1 MGAEREKSS
10 VEGAGDSSGQV
21 KPEGGM
27 IIRIARCRGQDGT
40 AVRPLLHPRR
50 LSVLLL
56 LGAMLLGACGS
67 TPRETDTLRR
77 LTILHTTDEH
87 GWMESYKGTGG
98 AAGLQSLWLRD
109 EGYRPDGPFLVISS
123 GDMWTGPAVSTTLG
137 GESMVDVMNA
147 LGYRSATLGN
157 HDFDFGQLAIRER
170 KAEAEFPFLGAN
182 VRLRSSGALPDYVE
196 PYALIEVNGI
206 RVGVLG
212 VTTVETPV
220 DTRPTNVA
228 DLEFRPYAEAL
239 ETYVP
244 EMRAAGADLI
254 IVAGHICGSEAEA
267 LAPLASSLGIP
278 LIAGGHCHQ
287 QTTQTVH
294 GVTLIE
300 SGYFLQGYTRVDL
313 MVDTA
318 LDRAVEVNAEYKP
331 NQGTGRDAAMAS
343 RISSWIDQLPAGML
357 EPLGYAAAEIDR
369 ESPEMRRLLLDAW
382 LEADPLADVALAS
395 ARYVQ
400 QDLLP
405 GEVTQATVIGIL
417 PTENVLVRVEL
428 TGEQLLEVL
437 NARRS
442 LVAGLNETPEGYTLP
457 TGAPLD
463 PEATY
468 SVLLPDT
475 LYEGGNYY
483 DVARYDPSPTSTGI
497 DWRDPMLAMLRSLQ
511 TTRDYPLETALEQGG
526 S

>member
-1 MGAEREKSS
+1 VKLLS
-10 VEGAGDSSGQV
+10 DS
-21 KPEGGM
+21 
-27 IIRIARCRGQDGT
+27 
-40 AVRPLLHPRR
+40 LR
-50 LSVLLL
+50 LCIQLM
-56 LGAMLLGACGS
+56 LGAMLLAACGS
-67 TPRETDTLRR
+67 TPRETETLRR
-77 LTILHTTDEH
+77 LTILHTSDEH

-98 AAGLQSLWLRD
+98 AAGLQRLWLRN
-109 EGYRPDGPFLVISS
+109 EGYRPDGPFLLISG
-123 GDMWTGPAVSTTLG
+123 GDMWTGPAISTTLA

-157 HDFDFGQLAIRER
+157 HDFDFGQQAIRER
-170 KAEAEFPFLGAN
+170 RAEAGFPFLGAN
-182 VRLRSSGALPDYVE
+182 IRLRSSGALPDYVE

-267 LAPLASSLGIP
+267 LAPLALTLGIP

-287 QTTQTVH
+287 QTMQTVH

-300 SGYFLQGYTRVDL
+300 SGYFLRGYTRVDL

-318 LDRAVEVNAEYKP
+318 LDRVVELHAEYKP
-331 NQGTGRDAAMAS
+331 NQGGARDADMAS
-343 RISSWIDQLPAGML
+343 RINTWIERLPADML
-357 EPLGYAAAEIDR
+357 EPIGYADGEIDR
-369 ESPEMRRLLLDAW
+369 QSPEMRRLLLDAW

-400 QDLLP
+400 QDLLA
-405 GEVTQATVIGIL
+405 GEVSQATVIGIL

-437 NARRS
+437 NSRRP

-457 TGAPLD
+457 SGAPLD
-463 PEATY
+463 SQATY
-468 SVLLPDT
+468 RILLPDT
-475 LYEGGNYY
+475 LYLGGNYY

-497 DWRDPMLAMLRSLQ
+497 DWRDPMLAKLRSLQ
-511 TTRDYPLETALEQGG
+511 TTRDHPLEAALGQGG
-526 S
+526 P